1 MQTGYIIWSRR
12 EIKQMNQGAFLTK
25 KDAKLFITRM
35 EVHSTDD
42 KFSDD
47 FDILE
52 VKFI

>member
-12 EIKQMNQGAFLTK
+12 EIKQMNQGVFFTK
-25 KDAKLFITRM
+25 KDAKLFIERM
-35 EVHSTDD
+35 QGHSTNEE
-42 KFSDD
+42 FSDD